1 MSSTLHHLAGRLFL
15 SNKNQLPKLF
25 TFNHN
30 LSSERKQ
37 AADSQKT
44 LWVFLSPLFDMKK
57 KKNDVIASQSEKWLM
72 KRTKIA
78 YHNRSFRVFDRA
90 QKSFPFY
97 SHSFWFQS
105 RKRKKKLCKQYF
117 NVAKWIFRHN
127 SLSVMYFIIKSEIE
141 CRILD
146 APTRR
151 WYLFVTNFTSELPS
165 DSSSIHRWRYRF
177 SAASSSDS
185 PFNSQLFNY
194 TNNVNTAF

>member
-105 RKRKKKLCKQYF
+105 RKRKKNC
-117 NVAKWIFRHN
+117 VN
-127 SLSVMYFIIKSEIE
+127 SFLTWQNGFSVIIHWVWCILLLRVKLSVAFWMLQRGAGICSLL
-141 CRILD
+141 IL
-146 APTRR
+146 PVN
-151 WYLFVTNFTSELPS
+151 YHP
-165 DSSSIHRWRYRF
+165 IHRQFIVGVTDFQQHQAVIRLSTLSY
-177 SAASSSDS
+177 
-185 PFNSQLFNY
+185 LIIL
-194 TNNVNTAF
+194 TM

>member
-57 KKNDVIASQSEKWLM
+57 KRNDVIASQSEKWLM

-105 RKRKKKLCKQYF
+105 RKRKKNC
-117 NVAKWIFRHN
+117 VN
-127 SLSVMYFIIKSEIE
+127 SILTWQNEFSVIIHWVWCILLLRVKLSVAFWMLQRGAGICSLL
-141 CRILD
+141 IL
-146 APTRR
+146 PVN
-151 WYLFVTNFTSELPS
+151 YHP
-165 DSSSIHRWRYRF
+165 IHRQFIVGVTDFQQHQAVIRLSTLSY
-177 SAASSSDS
+177 
-185 PFNSQLFNY
+185 LIIL
-194 TNNVNTAF
+194 TM